1 MFLIAARGEPE
12 ERKVAY
18 PPPAYGPPGQQ
29 PYGGQPQNGL
39 GLTSMILGIIS
50 IPISCCWYISGV
62 VGIIGLVLG
71 FLGKK
76 KVDQGLANNRGIA
89 IAGIATS
96 AVGVALAILFMILA
110 VALRDFDVQQ
120 WIQDNQPA

>member
-1 MFLIAARGEPE
+1 M
-12 ERKVAY
+12 AY
-18 PPPAYGPPGQQ
+18 PPPAYGPPPGQQ
-29 PYGGQPQNGL
+29 PYGAAPQNGF

-62 VGIIGLVLG
+62 VSIVGLVFG

-76 KVDQGLANNRGIA
+76 KVDAGLANNRGIA
-89 IAGIATS
+89 LAGIITS
-96 AVGVALAILFMILA
+96 AVGLALAVVFAILA

-120 WIQDNQPA
+120 WITDQQNA

>member
-1 MFLIAARGEPE
+1 M
-12 ERKVAY
+12 AY
-18 PPPAYGPPGQQ
+18 PPPAYGPPQQ
-29 PYGGQPQNGL
+29 PYGAAPQNGL

-62 VGIIGLVLG
+62 VGIIGLVFG

-76 KVDQGLANNRGIA
+76 KADQGLANNRGIA

-96 AVGVALAILFMILA
+96 AVGLALAILFMILSF
-110 VALRDFDVQQ
+110 VLQDFDVQQ
-120 WIQDNQPA
+120 RITEQQQQQNA